1 VSSTFSQQKFATL
14 LRAMLSFCIHWI
26 MDADDSVNDWSSD
39 DESERQLCN
48 DSSLN
53 IEPACGARLV
63 QQSQRRPARK
73 TLPFVPYAD
82 CVDITRFLSGKSA

>member
-1 VSSTFSQQKFATL
+1 
-14 LRAMLSFCIHWI
+14 

-53 IEPACGARLV
+53 IEPARGGRLP
-63 QQSQRRPARK
+63 QQSQRRPAWK
-73 TLPFVPYAD
+73 TLSLVLYAD
-82 CVDITRFLSGKSA
+82 